1 MKDVVKR
8 AIFNALKLGGEMRE
22 AQKEYFKNRTQT
34 NLTKSKSL
42 ESAFDTA
49 LEDARFAVKYGFTRP
64 KQQTLI

>member
-1 MKDVVKR
+1 MKYEVKL
-8 AIFNALKLGGEMRE
+8 AVFNALKLGGEMRV
-22 AQKEYFKNRTQT
+22 AQKDYFKNRTQS

-49 LEDARFAVKYGFTRP
+49 LEDARFAVKYGFLKP